1 MPGKRLPIR
10 LRAALAA
17 ALTAAV
23 AFTTGALWLR
33 HEVYASTMADSL
45 NQARASLNV
54 VEDLYHQLRLFRRG
68 VDASDT
74 ANGPD
79 QAGPGAA
86 LIRSPTTWAVVDHA
100 GRFVDGD
107 PDLEPFVPR
116 PLGAHPDLPGPTEPI
131 ERDLRL
137 GTVSGDAPPGS
148 KQFSGRE
155 FTVVSST
162 FRSRDPFD
170 AGGPTEP
177 LTLHIVVTPE
187 YADEAVAAIDQVLY
201 VGIPAAVLLVAL
213 IVWTTTARALR
224 PVEDIQQRLR
234 AITSRDL
241 SLRVPVP
248 PRHDEI
254 ARLAVTTNETLDRL
268 EQAAEQQRRFTA
280 DASHELRT
288 PLAALRADL
297 EVALHYPEKTDWP
310 EVVRGTL
317 GDAERLERLAEDLL
331 LLAELDNEAP
341 RTARPVDLGE
351 LSRKSAAQARRHSPA
366 GVSVRVDL
374 PAGEDVT
381 VHGVARQLERL
392 LRNLLD
398 NAVRHARSLVVVT
411 VSSQDAIALIEVR
424 DDGPGIPPEHREKVF
439 ERFTR
444 LDPSRDRTS
453 GGTGLGLAIAREI
466 AHHHRGT
473 LTVDDAPPGAGA
485 RFVAS
490 LPRARGTPAA
500 PAAPRVGPFTGPPA
514 PVGDERLTQAL
525 IHGKPQAD

>member
-17 ALTAAV
+17 ALTTAV
-23 AFTTGALWLR
+23 AFTAGALWLR

-45 NQARASLNV
+45 NRARASLSV
-54 VEDLYHQLRLFRRG
+54 VEDYYYQLRLLRRG
-68 VDASDT
+68 VDDPTVAD
-74 ANGPD
+74 GPD
-79 QAGPGAA
+79 RVGPGQA
-86 LIRSPTTWAVVDHA
+86 LIRSPTTWVVVDPA

-116 PLGAHPDLPGPTEPI
+116 PLGASPDLPEPNGPV

-137 GTVSGDAPPGS
+137 GAVNGDAPPGS
-148 KQFSGRE
+148 KQLAGRR
-155 FTVVSST
+155 FTVISST

-170 AGGPTEP
+170 AGATTGN

-187 YADEAVAAIDQVLY
+187 EAEEAVDAIDRVLY

-297 EVALHYPEKTDWP
+297 EVALHYPEQTDWP

-331 LLAELDNEAP
+331 LLADLDNRTP
-341 RTARPVDLGE
+341 RTARPVDLGA
-351 LSRKSAAQARRHSPA
+351 LSRKAAAQARRHAPA
-366 GVSVRVDL
+366 GVSVQVDL

-398 NAVRHARSLVVVT
+398 NAVRHARGHVVVT
-411 VSSQDAIALIEVR
+411 VSSQDAIALVEVR
-424 DDGPGIPPEHREKVF
+424 DDGPGIAPEHREKVF

-444 LDPSRDRTS
+444 LDPSRDRAS

-473 LTVDDAPPGAGA
+473 LTLDDTPPGAGA
-485 RFVAS
+485 RFVAA
-490 LPRARGTPAA
+490 LPLAPDTPTAPDEPRA
-500 PAAPRVGPFTGPPA
+500 GPFTGPA
-514 PVGDERLTQAL
+514 RARRD
-525 IHGKPQAD
+525 

>member
-23 AFTTGALWLR
+23 AFTAGALWLR
-33 HEVYASTMADSL
+33 HEVYASTMVDSL
-45 NQARASLNV
+45 NRARASLNV
-54 VEDLYHQLRLFRRG
+54 VEQYYYQLRRLRHEVPDSNTVDSLGRG
-68 VDASDT
+68 PAGRDVGEPRYDRA
-74 ANGPD
+74 PD
-79 QAGPGAA
+79 IGLV
-86 LIRSPTTWAVVDHA
+86 LIRSPHTWVIVDPA
-100 GRFVDGD
+100 GRFLEGD
-107 PDLEPFVPR
+107 PDLEPFVPH
-116 PLGAHPDLPGPTEPI
+116 PLGVHPHLPGPTEPV

-137 GTVSGDAPPGS
+137 GAVSGDAPSDS
-148 KQFSGRE
+148 KRLAGRE
-155 FTVVSST
+155 FTVISST
-162 FRSRDPFD
+162 FRDREAFD
-170 AGGPTEP
+170 GSARAGD
-177 LTLHIVVTPE
+177 LTMHILVTPE
-187 YADEAVAAIDQVLY
+187 EAEEAVAAIDQVLY
-201 VGIPAAVLLVAL
+201 IGLPAAVLLVAL

-268 EQAAEQQRRFTA
+268 EQAAERQRRFTA

-297 EVALHYPEKTDWP
+297 EVALHYPEHTDWP

-331 LLAELDNEAP
+331 LLADLDHHTERA
-341 RTARPVDLGE
+341 AGPVDLGD
-351 LSRKSAAQARRHSPA
+351 LSRKAAAQARRHAPA
-366 GVSVRVDL
+366 GVRVQVDL

-398 NAVRHARSLVVVT
+398 NAVRHARGHVVVT
-411 VSSQDAIALIEVR
+411 VSSHEAIALVEVR

-444 LDPSRDRTS
+444 LDPSRNRTS

-466 AHHHRGT
+466 AHHHGGT
-473 LTVDDAPPGAGA
+473 LTLHDTPPAAGA
-485 RFVAS
+485 RFVAA
-490 LPRARGTPAA
+490 LPLAPGTPAA
-500 PAAPRVGPFTGPPA
+500 PDVPRAGPFAGPA
-514 PVGDERLTQAL
+514 RARQG
-525 IHGKPQAD
+525 